1 MDLKKINIG
10 NSQEEKIVTSE
21 LKINKN
27 VFIYQ
32 ETMIPLCNISRVHT
46 VRAKKQ
52 PYGIG
57 WLIAVLIGFFVLSAS
72 DEIGLWGVI
81 IGGLLVIG
89 GAMQIYFTYK
99 KNLNLG
105 EYLVLN
111 LNSGMN
117 IYLYSKNHDFCI
129 EVMDVIINCLNSG
142 KEYSINMDNCK
153 IEACQFGDHN
163 MLRGKEVKNEN

>member
-1 MDLKKINIG
+1 MDLTKINIG
-10 NSQEEKIVTSE
+10 NSQEEKIVTNE

-46 VRAKKQ
+46 ARAKEH
-52 PYGIG
+52 PYNIA
-57 WLIAVLIGFFVLSAS
+57 WFIAVLIGFFLWTAVG
-72 DEIGLWGVI
+72 EIGLIGFIV
-81 IGGLLVIG
+81 GGLAIVG
-89 GAMQIYFTYK
+89 GGMQIYFTYK
-99 KNLNLG
+99 KNSDLG

-142 KEYSINMDNCK
+142 KEYSINMENCR

-163 MLRGKEVKNEN
+163 MLRGKEVKDEN